1 MTAGLPDPAMTP
13 FPPLPA
19 GPPADRA
26 VEQNPP
32 VRTGSLRRRVTVA
45 TLVLLI
51 IVLVVAGVL
60 IHARLASQLRSDLQS
75 RLVDRADFA
84 AVLNQQG
91 VRGQSLADATTGGGV
106 ESVVVQGN
114 RTFRGQ
120 DQGSPAGPGGP
131 QPPGGGPRPDVAPQI
146 SIAEGDG
153 VLTATVTLD
162 TTQVTLSANE
172 RQIDFTLA
180 ELRNIELIAG
190 SVVVV
195 VTAGLLWL
203 VVGGSL
209 RPLGRMTS
217 VARSIRDG
225 ARGRRL
231 RPTRPKTDLGR
242 TATAFDEMLDAL
254 EAAEWRAQQAEEKM
268 RQFLADA
275 SHDLRTPIAGVIAGS
290 ERLLLDE
297 NIGRPEREQRT
308 LDVIR
313 QARRAARLVDDV
325 MLVTRLE
332 ASPQVRP
339 AHQVE
344 LATLVAQEIDAARIR
359 TPTGH
364 PAITWVEPHGAGRVL
379 GDADSLRR
387 AISNLLDNALR
398 FADDRVEVHLGSDG
412 RMITVVVTDD
422 GPGVPADHRRRIFER
437 FVRLDAARQGQGSGL
452 GLPIAAGIAAHHGGT
467 LECRENPRG
476 GASFVLTLPA
486 ADRSPGPDQGAADPL
501 LSS

>member
-1 MTAGLPDPAMTP
+1 MV
-13 FPPLPA
+13 PLSPIPA
-19 GPPADRA
+19 GAQPDRL
-26 VEQNPP
+26 VEQNQP

-45 TLVLLI
+45 TLALLT
-51 IVLVVAGVL
+51 IVLVIAGVL
-60 IHARLASQLRSDLQS
+60 IHSRLASQLRSDLQS
-75 RLVDRADFA
+75 RLADRADFA

-91 VRGQSLADATTGGGV
+91 VRGQSLANATTGAGV
-106 ESVVVQGN
+106 ESVVVQGDQ
-114 RTFRGQ
+114 TYRGQ
-120 DQGSPAGPGGP
+120 DLGSAPGKPGGP
-131 QPPGGGPRPDVAPQI
+131 PEPGGRPRPEVAPAI
-146 SIAEGDG
+146 SLAESNG
-153 VLTATVTLD
+153 VLTATITLD
-162 TTQVTLSANE
+162 TTRVTLSADE

-180 ELRNIELIAG
+180 ELRKIELIAG
-190 SVVVV
+190 AVVVV

-209 RPLGRMTS
+209 RPLGRMTG

-231 RPTRPKTDLGR
+231 RPTRPRTDLGR

-254 EAAEWRAQQAEEKM
+254 EAAEWRAQQAEDRM

-332 ASPQVRP
+332 ASPQGRP
-339 AHQVE
+339 ARE
-344 LATLVAQEIDAARIR
+344 LDLAGLVRQEVDAARTRSTDGRPEI
-359 TPTGH
+359 G
-364 PAITWVEPHGAGRVL
+364 WVEPAGVARVL

-387 AISNLLDNALR
+387 AVSNLLDNALR
-398 FADDRVEVHLGSDG
+398 FAADRVEVHLGSDG
-412 RMITVVVTDD
+412 RMLTVTIADD
-422 GPGVPADHRRRIFER
+422 GPGVPADQRRRIFER
-437 FVRLDAARQGQGSGL
+437 FVRLDAARQGEGSGL
-452 GLPIAAGIAAHHGGT
+452 GLPIAASIATQHGGS
-467 LECRENPRG
+467 LEYRENPRG
-476 GASFVLTLPA
+476 GACLVLRLPVA
-486 ADRSPGPDQGAADPL
+486 GRSADRDQGAVDPL
-501 LSS
+501 RSS